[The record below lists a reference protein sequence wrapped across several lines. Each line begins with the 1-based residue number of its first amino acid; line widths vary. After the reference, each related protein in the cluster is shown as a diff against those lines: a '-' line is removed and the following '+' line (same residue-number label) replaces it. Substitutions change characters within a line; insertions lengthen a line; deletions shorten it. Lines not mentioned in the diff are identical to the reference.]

1 MPVILFCLVITLL
14 LFVIIYGVLWY
25 KENNKST
32 IIVNP
37 YDVIRLNRKRIIEFV
52 YKQTN
57 KMKKANMKT
66 EVTKISILEKLNIT
80 PELMNKCL
88 KELTQDK
95 LINMS
100 ENLIS
105 LTSFGAQYYEVFIKS
120 NKRVRK

>member
-14 LFVIIYGVLWY
+14 LFIIIYGVLWY
-25 KENNKST
+25 KKNNKLA
-32 IIVNP
+32 IVNP
-37 YDVIRLNRKRIIEFV
+37 YDVVQLNRKRIIEFV

-105 LTSFGAQYYEVFIKS
+105 LTSFGAQYYEIFIKS
-120 NKRVRK
+120 KKRVRK